1 MSQLRIDET
10 KTSIR
15 RNKTLFY
22 LSKTAFYF
30 RVYFVSFVGL
40 VCLLAYL
47 ALSVSAVL
55 KVRNVLYRKAFYTL
69 RSIVASNRFNL
80 RIAYFDLNH
89 IAMLPIKVV
98 TQRSTIDN
106 HLFAL
111 KLRGDVARHNHA
123 DTVSVNI
130 AIVHCRLATAA
141 ARRTW
146 NDYHT
151 MFPFGKGETNLFDIP
166 KKNIFVGDLLL
177 LF

>member
-15 RNKTLFY
+15 QNKTLFY

-30 RVYFVSFVGL
+30 VYISFL
-40 VCLLAYL
+40 LSDWSALLAYL
-47 ALSVSAVL
+47 ALSVCAVL

-111 KLRGDVARHNHA
+111 KLRGDVARHYHA

-146 NDYHT
+146 NDNHT
-151 MFPFGKGETNLFDIP
+151 MFPFWKSETNLFDIP
-166 KKNIFVGDLLL
+166 KKNIFVCDLLL